1 MRKRWIILALLAGLA
16 ASIAVLPLSWVVSL
30 FVPDELSD
38 LKFHGTIWNG
48 SATNIPVFET
58 ANVKLSPVSLS
69 AHIESGNGVNYLAG
83 LVSTNHARDID
94 LVVDLST
101 LPLTDQRVKGL
112 AGTVRLN
119 LSEINFDAQ
128 SCLSAEGTA
137 MTDVLQRNQA
147 RLNWTGPELSGPISC
162 EDGSLIANI
171 SGQDQQQTIKAL
183 MRFSPNGTYR
193 VDLSAQTS
201 RSEAGAILPLFG
213 FTRSGTEYK
222 LTEQGKWR

>member
-16 ASIAVLPLSWVVSL
+16 ASIAVLPLSWVVSP

-69 AHIESGNGVNYLAG
+69 AHIASGNGVNYLAG
-83 LVSTNHARDID
+83 HVSTDRAHDID

-101 LPLTDQRVKGL
+101 LPLTDQRVRGL
-112 AGTVRLN
+112 AGTVRMAL
-119 LSEINFDAQ
+119 LDIKYEGQ
-128 SCLSAEGTA
+128 SCLSADGSA

>member
-1 MRKRWIILALLAGLA
+1 MRKRWIILAILAGLG
-16 ASIAVLPLSWVVSL
+16 ASIAVLPLSWVASP

-48 SATNIPVFET
+48 TASNIPVFET
-58 ANVKLSPVSLS
+58 ANVKLDPLSLS
-69 AHIESGNGVNYLAG
+69 VQVESGDGVNYLTG
-83 LVSTNHARDID
+83 LVSTNYASDID

-101 LPLTDQRVKGL
+101 LPLTDQRVSGL
-112 AGTVRLN
+112 SGTVRMS
-119 LSEINFDAQ
+119 LSEIKFDRE
-128 SCLSAEGTA
+128 SCLVANGSVI
-137 MTDVLQRNQA
+137 TDVLQRNQP

-162 EDGSLIANI
+162 EDGALIANI

-213 FTRSGTEYK
+213 FSRSGTEYK